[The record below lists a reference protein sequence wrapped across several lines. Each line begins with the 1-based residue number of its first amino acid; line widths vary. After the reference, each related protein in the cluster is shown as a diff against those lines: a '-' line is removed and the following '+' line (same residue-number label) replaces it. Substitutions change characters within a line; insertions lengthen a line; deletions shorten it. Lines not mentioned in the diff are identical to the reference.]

1 MSVAQGIRLH
11 PHHQA
16 FASLRTHLLRSR
28 RMLLMPVVS
37 RPVPQVEQGLPTD
50 VLDLAACEQERLIDD
65 LITQRTHVT
74 PRHIERAL
82 SRMLD
87 TSYGI
92 CHRCRADI
100 PLPRLRA
107 QPDATLCFTCKSLAE
122 AHTSLRSTAWRLDK
136 PAEEVYRS

>member
-1 MSVAQGIRLH
+1 MSVAQGIQLH

-28 RMLLMPVVS
+28 RMLLMQVVS
-37 RPVPQVEQGLPTD
+37 RPVPQVEQGLLTD
-50 VLDLAACEQERLIDD
+50 ILDLAACEQERLIDD

-92 CHRCRADI
+92 CHRCRAEI
-100 PLPRLRA
+100 PLSRLRA
-107 QPDATLCFTCKSLAE
+107 QPDAMLCVTCKSLSEERA
-122 AHTSLRSTAWRLDK
+122 SLRNTPWRPDK
-136 PAEEVYRS
+136 PAEEVYRP

>member
-1 MSVAQGIRLH
+1 MQ
-11 PHHQA
+11 
-16 FASLRTHLLRSR
+16 
-28 RMLLMPVVS
+28 VVS

-50 VLDLAACEQERLIDD
+50 ILDLAACEQERLIDD

-92 CHRCRADI
+92 CHRCRAEI
-100 PLPRLRA
+100 PLSRLRA
-107 QPDATLCFTCKSLAE
+107 QPDAMLCVTCKSLSEERA
-122 AHTSLRSTAWRLDK
+122 SLRNTAWRPDK
-136 PAEEVYRS
+136 PAEEVYRP

>member
-28 RMLLMPVVS
+28 RMLLMQVVS

-65 LITQRTHVT
+65 LITQRTSVT
-74 PRHIERAL
+74 LRHIERAL

-92 CHRCRADI
+92 CHRCRAEI
-100 PLPRLRA
+100 PLSRLRA
-107 QPDATLCFTCKSLAE
+107 QPDAMLCVRCKSLSEERA
-122 AHTSLRSTAWRLDK
+122 SLRNTAWRPDK
-136 PAEEVYRS
+136 PAEEVYRP